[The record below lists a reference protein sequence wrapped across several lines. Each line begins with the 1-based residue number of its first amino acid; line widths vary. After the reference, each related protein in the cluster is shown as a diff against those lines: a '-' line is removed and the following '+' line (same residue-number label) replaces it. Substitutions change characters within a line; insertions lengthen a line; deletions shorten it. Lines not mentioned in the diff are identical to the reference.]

1 MSSTFA
7 EAYQKLEKSLHGF
20 IPEDEPWFLP
30 QLYQLIQDY
39 GEKTALKYALASNW
53 PIYHLELFIKSGLR
67 QVDKSILLDYTNSP
81 NEEDV
86 YSAALCIAI
95 CGHQEGFEILEQF
108 ATYTHKLSKHID
120 PFTDVVPDLKFIE
133 DPRAKQL
140 KELCISYIPS
150 ISHALNLNNELDI
163 LKALLP
169 YLELKADIKSSE
181 KEALL
186 AFEAYNYDLVGL
198 IGLLTDD
205 LPRIILGKLG
215 SNLIIK
221 QKCKCIPHKI
231 SDLKNIA
238 NQYFEQPYT
247 YAEDY
252 VFSELMNTYSIDKID
267 DDGNIL
273 E

>member
-30 QLYQLIQDY
+30 QLNRLIQKY
-39 GEKTALKYALASNW
+39 GEDTAVNYALASNW

-67 QVDKSILLDYTNSP
+67 KLKKSILAEYTTSP
-81 NEEDV
+81 NEDDI
-86 YSAALCIAI
+86 YSAALCLAV
-95 CGHQEGFEILEQF
+95 CGHDEGFEILEQF

-120 PFTDVVPDLKFIE
+120 PFTDLLPDLKFIE
-133 DPRAKQL
+133 DPRAKHL
-140 KELCISYIPS
+140 KELCTRYIPS
-150 ISHALNLNNELDI
+150 ISHTLNLNNELDI

-169 YLELKADIKSSE
+169 YLELKEDIKPLE

-215 SNLIIK
+215 SNLII
-221 QKCKCIPHKI
+221 QQECKCIAHTL
-231 SDLKNIA
+231 SDLENIA
-238 NQYFEQPYT
+238 DQYLEKPHT

-252 VFSELMNTYSIDKID
+252 VFSELMNTYCIDKID
-267 DDGNIL
+267 EDGNLL